1 MVKKDFELTNKLGL
15 HSRAAALFVQ
25 LTNKYLSDINI
36 TKENKTIDG
45 KSIMGILSLG
55 VSKGD
60 TITISA
66 EGVDEGEVI
75 QKIETLLTEELNNV

>member
-1 MVKKDFELTNKLGL
+1 MVKKEFELINKLGL

-25 LTNKYLSDINI
+25 LTNRYLSDINI
-36 TKENKTIDG
+36 EKGERTVDG

-60 TITISA
+60 KIVVSA
-66 EGVDEGEVI
+66 EGIDEGEVL
-75 QKIETLLTEELNNV
+75 QEIETLLLEELNNV

>member
-36 TKENKTIDG
+36 TKENRTIDG